1 MKSTLLALTLAAPLA
16 LGAAGCAAELTV
28 DGYGA
33 TYVERP
39 VVERAR
45 RWTHRGVA
53 VYEVNGRYY
62 REHDGHWIVWRERP
76 RDLVEVVIR

>member
-1 MKSTLLALTLAAPLA
+1 
-16 LGAAGCAAELTV
+16 
-28 DGYGA
+28 
-33 TYVERP
+33 

-62 REHDGHWIVWRERP
+62 REHDGRWIVWRERP